1 MPRSEIVTF
10 LSDYGLQDEFV
21 GVCHGVMLK
30 IAPHVTIID
39 VHHGILRQDIRHGAI
54 VFEQAIGF
62 LPEGVHLA
70 VVDPGVGSDRRAIAV
85 QATSG
90 QVFVGPD
97 NGLLLPA
104 VDRAGGAS
112 LAVELTK
119 EDFQLVPVSRTFQ
132 GRDVFAPAAA
142 HVASGVELSELG
154 PKLEI
159 DGLIR
164 LEIPEAW
171 IHDDHLHAEVLQ
183 VDRFGNLQLSFDRSQ
198 LEKIGLDDGTVE
210 VRLEGHRLNVL
221 LGGSFAD
228 VASGEFVLVEDSYG
242 HLSLAVN
249 NGDAAARLRA
259 RARSTAIVGPLN
271 R

>member
-1 MPRSEIVTF
+1 MPRDVVSF

-39 VHHGILRQDIRHGAI
+39 VHHGIMRQDIRHGAI
-54 VFEQAIGF
+54 VLEQAIGY

-70 VVDPGVGSDRRAIAV
+70 VVDPGVGSRRRAVAIQTA
-85 QATSG
+85 SG

-97 NGLLLPA
+97 NGLLMAA
-104 VDRAGGAS
+104 VDRAGGPS
-112 LAVELTK
+112 VAVELTN
-119 EDFQLVPVSRTFQ
+119 ERFLLSPISRTFQ
-132 GRDVFAPAAA
+132 GRDVFAPSAA
-142 HVASGVELSELG
+142 HIASGVELDDLG
-154 PKLEI
+154 PEVDLEA
-159 DGLIR
+159 LIR

-183 VDRFGNLQLSFDRSQ
+183 VDRFGNLQLDFDRTH
-198 LEKIGLDDGTVE
+198 LEKIGLSNGETVE

-221 LGGSFAD
+221 FANAFAD
-228 VASGEFVLVEDSYG
+228 VAGGEFVLIEDSYQ
-242 HLSLAVN
+242 HLSLAIN